1 MKKLRKYDNYEETK
15 EVLKIKEDTLDSL
28 ISYNARKIVDE
39 RDYSLA
45 QITDEVITATSTIGG
60 HLLYTSKQLDKAE
73 YVLRKLRRIPGL
85 GRIIQKLEDQWEEF

>member
-15 EVLKIKEDTLDSL
+15 EVLKIKEDALDSL

-85 GRIIQKLEDQWEEF
+85 GRIIQKLEDQWEKL

>member
-1 MKKLRKYDNYEETK
+1 MKKLSKYNNYEESK
-15 EVLKIKEDTLDSL
+15 EVLRMKNDPLASL
-28 ISYNARKIVDE
+28 ISYNARKMVYE

-45 QITDEVITATSTIGG
+45 QITDEVTASTSAIGA

-85 GRIIQKLEDQWEEF
+85 GRIIQKLEDQWEEL

>member
-15 EVLKIKEDTLDSL
+15 EVLKIKEDALDSL

-45 QITDEVITATSTIGG
+45 QITDEVISATSTIGG

-85 GRIIQKLEDQWEEF
+85 GRIIQKLEDQWEKL

>member
-15 EVLKIKEDTLDSL
+15 EVLKIKEDALDSL
-28 ISYNARKIVDE
+28 ISYNGRKIVDE

-85 GRIIQKLEDQWEEF
+85 GRIIQKLEDQWEKL

>member
-1 MKKLRKYDNYEETK
+1 MKKLRKYDNYEESK
-15 EVLKIKEDTLDSL
+15 EVLKIKEDALDSL

-45 QITDEVITATSTIGG
+45 QITDEVISATSKIGG

-85 GRIIQKLEDQWEEF
+85 GRIIQKLEDQWEKL